1 MGHFAELFVFNDFSS
16 ISFRAVAAHETR
28 EPVGRLNSEKQ
39 ASTASTV
46 PRQASPGRRK
56 FRLTESIPLNFRY
69 AKDLLVAT
77 EMGRRNSGLRQ

>member
-77 EMGRRNSGLRQ
+77 EMGRRNSWLRQ